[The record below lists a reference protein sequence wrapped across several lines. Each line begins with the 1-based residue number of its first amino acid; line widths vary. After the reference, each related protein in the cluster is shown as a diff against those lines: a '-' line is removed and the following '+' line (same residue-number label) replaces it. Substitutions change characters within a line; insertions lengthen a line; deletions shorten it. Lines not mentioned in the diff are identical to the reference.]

1 MLDEDGDAMCA
12 LYDLTMSI
20 THEAN
25 MVSGTRCAHIDS
37 HLDKGDE
44 IPSIHTGLPK
54 QIRDHDLDDN
64 GEYHFEKLMKFV
76 YPKDFKDVEA
86 SAEHR
91 KKDGSGMDVL
101 GTNVLI
107 DMSHNFDIGAS
118 IEAEFDEALYTMAL
132 TEVVRAEDRD
142 YYSEYVDL

>member
-1 MLDEDGDAMCA
+1 M
-12 LYDLTMSI
+12 
-20 THEAN
+20 
-25 MVSGTRCAHIDS
+25 
-37 HLDKGDE
+37 
-44 IPSIHTGLPK
+44 
-54 QIRDHDLDDN
+54 IRDHDLDDK

-86 SAEHR
+86 SAEHH

-107 DMSHNFDIGAS
+107 DMAHNFDIGAS
-118 IEAEFDEALYTMAL
+118 VEAEFDEALYTMAF
-132 TEVVRAEDRD
+132 TEVVKAEDKD